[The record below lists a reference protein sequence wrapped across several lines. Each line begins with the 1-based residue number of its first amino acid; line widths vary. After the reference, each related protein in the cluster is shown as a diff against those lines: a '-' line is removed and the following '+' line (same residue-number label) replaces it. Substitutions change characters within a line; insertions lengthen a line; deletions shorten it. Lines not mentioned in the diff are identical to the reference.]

1 MEDPG
6 HLACDVHQYSEWK
19 KMKRQAFFITN
30 NYSMLPE
37 KITRYLWLARINYY
51 LNCQAFM
58 IQKYYYTNR
67 PVFMCGGGRTQL
79 HGGRS
84 IVEEPTILQVM
95 TSPSGGFPF
104 IRKVEEHWIPPYI
117 MH

>member
-1 MEDPG
+1 MN
-6 HLACDVHQYSEWK
+6 HL
-19 KMKRQAFFITN
+19 AFFITN
-30 NYSMLPE
+30 NYYSMLPE
-37 KITRYLWLARINYY
+37 KITRDLWMARINYY

-58 IQKYYYTNR
+58 ILMYYYTNR

-84 IVEEPTILQVM
+84 IVEEPTVSQVM

-104 IRKVEEHWIPPYI
+104 IRKVEEH
-117 MH
+117 